1 MDAWLI
7 LLPAFALCALMIA
20 THTYLG
26 LHVLAR
32 GIIFVDLALA
42 QVAALGV
49 SVAFMLGWDVHGAQ
63 AQLVAL
69 GATLLAA
76 VVLAKLRAIPDK
88 TAREVIIG
96 CMYVVATAV
105 AIVILSRSSQGM
117 EELKSM
123 FSGNILWVRWKEVGL
138 LALVYAVLTLL
149 HAVYFRRFKALSF
162 SDETTERK
170 SGFRWELL
178 FFVSFAVVITLAV
191 NLAGVLMV
199 FAFLIIPA
207 FTASLLVTSFGARLA
222 LGGALAMGGSVVGL
236 WLSFAQDLPAGPLI
250 VAVLGGL
257 PLVAGVVLWLRRVAR
272 ARNNLPRLAST
283 CAQRAEPSR
292 FSDTS
297 GQ

>member
-1 MDAWLI
+1 MDAWMI

-63 AQLVAL
+63 AQFVAL

-123 FSGNILWVRWKEVGL
+123 FSGNILWVRWEEVGL

-162 SDETTERK
+162 TEVNERK
-170 SGFRWELL
+170 SSFRWELL

-207 FTASLLVTSFGARLA
+207 FTASLLVNSFGARLA
-222 LGGALAMGGSVVGL
+222 LGGALAMLGSIAGL
-236 WLSFAQDLPAGPLI
+236 WLSFSEDLPAGPVI

-257 PLVAGVVLWLRRVAR
+257 PLLAGAALWLRRATQSS
-272 ARNNLPRLAST
+272 P
-283 CAQRAEPSR
+283 E
-292 FSDTS
+292 
-297 GQ
+297 

>member
-1 MDAWLI
+1 MDAWMI
-7 LLPAFALCALMIA
+7 LLPAFTLCALMIA

-63 AQLVAL
+63 AQFVAL

-123 FSGNILWVRWKEVGL
+123 FSGNILWVRWEEVGL
-138 LALVYAVLTLL
+138 LALVYTVLTLL
-149 HAVYFRRFKALSF
+149 HVVYFRRFKALSF
-162 SDETTERK
+162 TEVNERK
-170 SGFRWELL
+170 SSFRWELL

-207 FTASLLVTSFGARLA
+207 FTASLLVNSFGARLA
-222 LGGALAMGGSVVGL
+222 LGGALAMLGSIAGL
-236 WLSFAQDLPAGPLI
+236 WLSFSEDLPAGPVI

-257 PLVAGVVLWLRRVAR
+257 PLLAGAALWLRRATQSSP
-272 ARNNLPRLAST
+272 A
-283 CAQRAEPSR
+283 
-292 FSDTS
+292 
-297 GQ
+297 

>member
-63 AQLVAL
+63 AQFVAL

-123 FSGNILWVRWKEVGL
+123 FSGNILWVRWEEVGL

-162 SDETTERK
+162 TEVNERK
-170 SGFRWELL
+170 SSFRWELL

-207 FTASLLVTSFGARLA
+207 FTASLLVGSFGARLA
-222 LGGALAMGGSVVGL
+222 LGGALAMLGSIAGL
-236 WLSFAQDLPAGPLI
+236 WLSFSEDLPAGPVI

-257 PLVAGVVLWLRRVAR
+257 PLLAGAALWLRRATR
-272 ARNNLPRLAST
+272 
-283 CAQRAEPSR
+283 
-292 FSDTS
+292 TS
-297 GQ
+297 PA

>member
-1 MDAWLI
+1 MDAWII

-49 SVAFMLGWDVHGAQ
+49 SVAFLMGWDVHGLYAQ
-63 AQLVAL
+63 ATAL
-69 GATLLAA
+69 GFTMIVA
-76 VVLAKLRAIPDK
+76 VVLAKLRDIPDK

-96 CMYVVATAV
+96 CIYVVATAA

-123 FSGNILWVRWKEVGL
+123 FSGNILWVRWEEVAL
-138 LALVYAVLTLL
+138 LAAVYAVLMVL
-149 HAVYFRRFKALSF
+149 HAVFFRRFKALSF
-162 SDETTERK
+162 DEPAARK
-170 SGFRWELL
+170 NGFTWELL
-178 FFVSFAVVITLAV
+178 FFMSFALVITLAV

-207 FTASLLVTSFGARLA
+207 FAASLLAHSFFARLA
-222 LGGALAMGGSVVGL
+222 LGGALAMLGSIAGL
-236 WLSFAQDLPAGPLI
+236 WLSFAEDLPAGPVI
-250 VAVLGGL
+250 VAALGAL
-257 PLVAGVVLWLRRVAR
+257 PLFAGAALWLRRCVAK
-272 ARNNLPRLAST
+272 
-283 CAQRAEPSR
+283 
-292 FSDTS
+292 
-297 GQ
+297 